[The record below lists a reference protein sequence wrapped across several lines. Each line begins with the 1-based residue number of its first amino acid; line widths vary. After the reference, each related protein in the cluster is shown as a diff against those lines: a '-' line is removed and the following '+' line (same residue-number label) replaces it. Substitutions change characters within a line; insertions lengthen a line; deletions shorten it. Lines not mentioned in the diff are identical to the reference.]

1 MRRLGA
7 SQKGK
12 RRANPVAVLRA
23 GVLECVSSFE
33 TKLEMAERYVR
44 EGEYHVARQREI
56 IAHLTEH
63 GRSTELAERLLL
75 NLEDLLTLHRGHLAR
90 IKIEHR

>member
-1 MRRLGA
+1 M
-7 SQKGK
+7 
-12 RRANPVAVLRA
+12 
-23 GVLECVSSFE
+23 SSFE
-33 TKLEMAERYVR
+33 AKLEMAERYVR

-75 NLEDLLTLHRGHLAR
+75 NLEDLLTLHRWHLAR
-90 IKIEHR
+90 IKTEHR

>member
-1 MRRLGA
+1 MT
-7 SQKGK
+7 
-12 RRANPVAVLRA
+12 
-23 GVLECVSSFE
+23 SFE
-33 TKLEMAERYVR
+33 TKLEMAERHVR

-56 IAHLTEH
+56 IAHPTEH

-90 IKIEHR
+90 IKTEHR